1 MGKKVKRSYKK
12 PNICKVNLT
21 PEEAVLAACKATS
34 GTAGRPP
41 AATKCVGKCASAR
54 AS

>member
-1 MGKKVKRSYKK
+1 MGKKIKRSYKK
-12 PNICKVNLT
+12 PNISKVNLT

-34 GTAGRPP
+34 GAAGRPP
-41 AATKCVGKCASAR
+41 TGTKCVGKCSSAR